1 MATFSIRAFGGVSPK
16 TPPRMLNDNQAQVA
30 LNSGVFTGSLKPIK
44 DLGTS
49 VATVPGSTVTLY
61 KFGQDVE
68 DPTLGWLTWSSD
80 VDVVRSQINGD
91 TEEWTFYSGDGF
103 PKAIRAGY
111 TTSPIHLG
119 LKGPTTALIPTLG
132 TEPAEVADLV
142 QETRVY
148 TYTLVNKVG
157 AREIESPPAPPS
169 SSVDV
174 YPDQSVTLSAF
185 VGPATNFDATHVRI
199 YRSTAGIF
207 LFVTEIT
214 LATALGSG
222 YEDTVDPE
230 LLAEELPSLTWLPPP
245 DTLKGLTNLPNG
257 VVAGFDSRDVY
268 FCEPYVPHAWPDE
281 YRQTLDHPVVG
292 LGRMDTTLAVLTKG
306 TPYLIQ
312 GSHPE
317 AMVVIK
323 SDVEQA
329 CVSKRSIVSMNS
341 FVFYCSP
348 DGLIALTP
356 GGSQIITEQLFT
368 YDQWQSLIKPES
380 VHAYHHDMKYI
391 GFYDNGTTQGSFVYD
406 LITKEFTFNTVY
418 ATAGYNFLRADT
430 LYLHSAGQVRPWDSG
445 NTLNYTWKSKRF
457 TMPRVLGMSCMQ
469 VEAETY
475 PVTAKLY
482 LDGQLILTQTVPNR
496 FPFRLPSK
504 SGRDWEVELTGTS
517 EVFSVAVAQSMEELA
532 NV

>member
-1 MATFSIRAFGGVSPK
+1 MATISIRAFGGVSPK
-16 TPPRMLNDNQAQVA
+16 TPPRLLNDRQAQTA
-30 LNSGVFTGSLKPIK
+30 LDSDVFTGTLKPTK
-44 DLGTS
+44 GLGTS
-49 VATVPGSTVTLY
+49 VATVASSTISLY
-61 KFGQDVE
+61 KFGQDNE
-68 DPTLGWLTWSSD
+68 DPTQGWLSWTTD

-91 TEEWTFYSGDGF
+91 TEEWTFYSGDGY
-103 PKAIRAGY
+103 PKAIRAGFL
-111 TTSPIHLG
+111 TSPIHLG
-119 LKGPTTALIPTLG
+119 LKAPASPLIATLG
-132 TEPAEVADLV
+132 AEPGDAESLS

-148 TYTLVNKVG
+148 TYTYVNKVG
-157 AREIESPPAPPS
+157 AREIESAPAPPAT
-169 SSVDV
+169 SVDV
-174 YPDQSVTLSAF
+174 YPGQSVTLTGF
-185 VGPATNFDATHVRI
+185 ITPATNFTATHVRV
-199 YRSTAGIF
+199 YRSTAGVF
-207 LFVTEIT
+207 LFVAEVAI
-214 LATALGSG
+214 ATAIGSG
-222 YEDTVDPE
+222 YVDTVDPE

-245 DTLKGLTNLPNG
+245 DTIKGLTNLPNG

-329 CVSKRSIVSMNS
+329 CVSKRSIVSLNN

-356 GGSQIITEQLFT
+356 GGSQIVTQQLFT

-380 VHAYHHDMKYI
+380 VYAYHHDMKYI

-406 LITKEFTFNTVY
+406 LTTQEFSFSTVY
-418 ATAGYNFLRADT
+418 AKAGYNFLRADT
-430 LYLHSAGQVRPWDSG
+430 LYLQSSGDVRPWNKGS
-445 NTLNYTWKSKRF
+445 TLPYTWRSKKF

-475 PVTAKLY
+475 PVTAKVY
-482 LDGQLILTQTVPNR
+482 VDGTLVLTHTVANR
-496 FPFRLPSK
+496 FPFRLPTK
-504 SGRDWEVELTGTS
+504 SGRDWEVEVTGTS
-517 EVFSVAVAQSMEELA
+517 EIFSIGISQSMEELA

>member
-1 MATFSIRAFGGVSPK
+1 
-16 TPPRMLNDNQAQVA
+16 
-30 LNSGVFTGSLKPIK
+30 
-44 DLGTS
+44 
-49 VATVPGSTVTLY
+49 
-61 KFGQDVE
+61 
-68 DPTLGWLTWSSD
+68 
-80 VDVVRSQINGD
+80 
-91 TEEWTFYSGDGF
+91 
-103 PKAIRAGY
+103 
-111 TTSPIHLG
+111 
-119 LKGPTTALIPTLG
+119 
-132 TEPAEVADLV
+132 
-142 QETRVY
+142 
-148 TYTLVNKVG
+148 
-157 AREIESPPAPPS
+157 
-169 SSVDV
+169 
-174 YPDQSVTLSAF
+174 
-185 VGPATNFDATHVRI
+185 VRI
-199 YRSTAGIF
+199 YRSTAGVF
-207 LFVTEIT
+207 LFVAEVVI
-214 LATALGSG
+214 ATAIGSG
-222 YEDTVDPE
+222 YADTVDPE

-245 DTLKGLTNLPNG
+245 DTIKGLTNLPNG

-312 GSHPE
+312 GSHPD

-329 CVSKRSIVSMNS
+329 CVSKRSIVSLNN

-368 YDQWQSLIKPES
+368 YDQWQTLVKPES

-391 GFYDNGTTQGSFVYD
+391 GFYDNGVTQGSFVYD
-406 LITKEFTFNTVY
+406 LTTREFAFSTTY

-430 LYLHSAGQVRPWDSG
+430 LYLNSAGQVRPWDKGSAL
-445 NTLNYTWKSKRF
+445 TYTWRSKKF

-475 PVTAKLY
+475 PVTAKVY
-482 LDGQLILTQTVPNR
+482 VDGVLILTHTVTNR
-496 FPFRLPSK
+496 FPFRLPTK
-504 SGRDWEVELTGTS
+504 PGRDWEVEVTGTS
-517 EVFSVAVAQSMEELA
+517 EIFSIGISQSMEELA